1 MKAKKY
7 VVEYKKMLTSLF
19 AAPSSKPESNSG
31 ALNSPSGFLAR
42 RDKNAAAAA
51 ASSSQQTFGVNL
63 GVDGK
68 PLRAQL
74 GEIGRRVVETN
85 QRYRT
90 EIDKH
95 KKVLAVNKQ
104 LSTAYVQTLYA
115 IVDVSRLLN
124 DYAAFFQLLTQE
136 LDKTDAQ
143 LGALQTSDVR
153 HLEMLTRA
161 RMSEFQKRFAA
172 ESDAIRSLYLKQGM
186 KGQAD
191 TIDAAKRALDSA
203 VTETD
208 NAYRDLSTTPAV
220 VGGSA
225 AGNQRRRL
233 RK

>member
-1 MKAKKY
+1 MN
-7 VVEYKKMLTSLF
+7 MLSSLF
-19 AAPSSKPESNSG
+19 AAPKSPDGGN

-42 RDKNAAAAA
+42 RDKNAAT
-51 ASSSQQTFGVNL
+51 ASSSSQQQTFGVNL

-143 LGALQTSDVR
+143 LGSLQTSDVR

-208 NAYRDLSTTPAV
+208 NAYRDLSSAPAAV
-220 VGGSA
+220 MGGSA
-225 AGNQRRRL
+225 ARKPRSKRLQRP
-233 RK
+233 